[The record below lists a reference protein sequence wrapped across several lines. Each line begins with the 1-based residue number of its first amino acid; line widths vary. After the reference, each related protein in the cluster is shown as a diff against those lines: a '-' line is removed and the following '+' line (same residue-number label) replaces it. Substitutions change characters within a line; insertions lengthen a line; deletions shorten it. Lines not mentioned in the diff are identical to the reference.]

1 MGGKNLCRGLG
12 LLKSHLVDLEVD
24 DRLLDVLQKWD
35 CITPKQVN
43 DLKEKPPAERL
54 DSLMLC
60 LESREPSKWPFLVCV
75 FLEIHCDELAN
86 KTWEAV
92 QAQLGCLQTAGKQT
106 EALDIWGSFVRQ
118 TYVALVLDQQEIQE
132 QTLASPTTG
141 LTGLGDRQRKTASKI
156 WKAMVKESLRP
167 TNRSESDLDMWK
179 ILVNSA
185 SHAMSGT
192 EQKANLDL
200 WKEFVGSALERLKSG
215 KREAAL
221 LMYKYLLGQ
230 AKRVAFSPEVSQ
242 HILGI
247 MVEFMLQVQDTHQR
261 ALVNDVMNVL
271 VEYFFDLFSRD
282 QTAGFNQKSA
292 HSLFNLLK
300 KCIPKL
306 LEKDAKKCAKD
317 LFKALTL
324 LLERLPEN
332 SERDAMRTDLFQEL
346 SSLKADEQADTPDLK
361 EMRATLSSGTWSTE
375 AAAGS
380 FVRADDDGVPSFSAQ
395 QDAPLISCYPMT
407 SRSIRLALVI
417 NNVDFSHASFERRDG
432 SDMDALALPLL
443 LEKLGFH
450 VQQVTNLGRDDLLGA
465 IAAFAHRPEH
475 ESADVAALA
484 VMTHGVNEGLVG
496 SDGGV
501 LSFQAV
507 VDCFSNENAP
517 HLANKPK
524 WLSLQAC
531 RTTSD
536 EIKLMPDRLNH
547 SGALFTDLFVTYTTL
562 PGRYAIRHK
571 VEGTWYVQ
579 ALKDALDLPGAHE
592 LSLFELHMKVHEIM
606 SAIWKKEKA
615 RCQRGEEELFRA
627 EPKLEVRA
635 LGWTKKLYFRQIH
648 DS

>member
-1 MGGKNLCRGLG
+1 MGGGKHLCRGLG

-24 DRLLDVLQKWD
+24 DRLLDVTQKWD
-35 CITPKQVN
+35 CLTPKQVN
-43 DLKEKPPAERL
+43 DLKEMPSAKRL
-54 DSLMLC
+54 DSMMRC
-60 LESREPSKWPFLVCV
+60 LESREPSKWPLLVCV
-75 FLEIHCDELAN
+75 FLEIHRDEMAN

-92 QAQLGCLQTAGKQT
+92 QSQLRCLQTAGKQS
-106 EALDIWGSFVRQ
+106 EALDIWESFVRR
-118 TYVALVLDQQEIQE
+118 TYVALVLDQQGVRE
-132 QTLASPTTG
+132 QTLASPV
-141 LTGLGDRQRKTASKI
+141 LTDLKDRQRKTASEI
-156 WKAMVKESLRP
+156 WKAMVKDSLRP
-167 TNRSESDLDMWK
+167 TNRSERDLNMWK

-185 SHAMSGT
+185 SHTLSGT
-192 EQKANLDL
+192 EQNTNLGL
-200 WKEFVGSALERLKSG
+200 WKEFLGSALERLKSG

-230 AKRVAFSPEVSQ
+230 AKRVAFSPEVGRQ
-242 HILGI
+242 ILGV

-261 ALVNDVMNVL
+261 GLVDDVRKVL
-271 VEYFFDLFSRD
+271 VEYFFDLFGRD
-282 QTAGFNQKSA
+282 QTPGLNRESA
-292 HSLFNLLK
+292 HYLFELLK

-324 LLERLPEN
+324 LLERLPEDSKRN
-332 SERDAMRTDLFQEL
+332 TMLTDLYQEL
-346 SSLKADEQADTPDLK
+346 GSLTADEQADTPDLQ

-375 AAAGS
+375 PGAGS
-380 FVRADDDGVPSFSAQ
+380 YVGADDDSVPSFRAQ
-395 QDAPLISCYPMT
+395 QDASLISFYPMA
-407 SRSIRLALVI
+407 SQSVRLALVI
-417 NNVDFSHASFERRDG
+417 NNVDFSHAEFERRDG
-432 SDMDALALPLL
+432 SEMDALALPLL

-450 VQQVTNLGRDDLLGA
+450 VQQETNLSRDDLLGA

-501 LSFQAV
+501 LSFQSV

-531 RTTSD
+531 RTTSK

-547 SGALFTDLFVTYTTL
+547 SGAQFTDLFITYTTL

-579 ALKDALDLPGAHE
+579 ALKDTIDLPGARE

-615 RCQRGEEELFRA
+615 RCQRDEEKLFRA

-635 LGWTKKLYFRQIH
+635 LGWTKKLYFP